1 MSLEALG
8 KALYLE
14 VLELK
19 KERERALE
27 SRTLAGHAKNL
38 MGYMLSAY
46 CLYKYVLSAPALCD
60 SNITERCIEEKSKST
75 MLLPQVSIWHIR
87 ALRRK

>member
-46 CLYKYVLSAPALCD
+46 CLYKYVLLRTSTCD
-60 SNITERCIEEKSKST
+60 GNSMQRCV
-75 MLLPQVSIWHIR
+75 Q
-87 ALRRK
+87 

>member
-1 MSLEALG
+1 MQVTSLEALG

-46 CLYKYVLSAPALCD
+46 CLYKWVAVTGHRLAPG
-60 SNITERCIEEKSKST
+60 K
-75 MLLPQVSIWHIR
+75 
-87 ALRRK
+87 

>member
-1 MSLEALG
+1 MFAELVDHSVLTLLQVKSLEALG

-46 CLYKYVLSAPALCD
+46 CLYK
-60 SNITERCIEEKSKST
+60 
-75 MLLPQVSIWHIR
+75 
-87 ALRRK
+87 

>member
-46 CLYKYVLSAPALCD
+46 CLYKYVSLH
-60 SNITERCIEEKSKST
+60 TST
-75 MLLPQVSIWHIR
+75 LL
-87 ALRRK
+87 